1 VSAVAEL
8 EQEKWNKR
16 YAAGAYAGREH
27 PTRLLEDWLPRLG
40 RGRALDVAC
49 GAGRNACFLATHGFT
64 TDAVDISEI
73 ALARAADT
81 ARRRGLQIDWVQAD
95 LEARPLPF
103 EDRVYDLII
112 VVRYVNTALYSAL
125 TRLLAPGGFLL
136 AEQHLRTESDVVGP
150 RNPDFRLAP
159 GALRKLVSG
168 LHIVFEHEG
177 LIEDPDGR
185 RAALTQIIAER
196 RAH

>member
-1 VSAVAEL
+1 MNVMAEL
-8 EQEKWNKR
+8 EREKWNAR
-16 YAAGAYAGREH
+16 YAAGAYADREH
-27 PTRLLEDWLPRLG
+27 PTRLLADWLPRLR

-49 GAGRNACFLATHGFT
+49 GAGRNACFLAEHGFA

-81 ARRRGLQIDWVQAD
+81 AQRRGLQISWIHAD

-103 EDRVYDLII
+103 ADRLYDLIVI
-112 VVRYVNTALYSAL
+112 VRYVNTALYSAL
-125 TRLLAPGGFLL
+125 GDLLAPGGLLL
-136 AEQHLRTESDVVGP
+136 AEQHLHTEADVVGP

-159 GALRKLVSG
+159 GALRSLVAG
-168 LHIVFEHEG
+168 LDVVFEYEG
-177 LIEDPDGR
+177 LTDDPDGR

-196 RAH
+196 RVP